1 MAMGAVPSRRKA
13 TMALVSNY
21 QTEVIFMRLLEEV
34 VRESFER
41 TA

>member
-1 MAMGAVPSRRKA
+1 
-13 TMALVSNY
+13 MALVSNY